1 MFTLDLSANVPLYGQ
16 QLCYWCGAASGQMAR
31 NGYPNPSDRLFYLQS
46 DVWNTIQAHNST
58 SPADADWA
66 TDPHGLTGC
75 LANLANPPGI
85 HWVEEA
91 QISRDAVLHF
101 MLYWMS
107 VRRYP
112 SPVLVNQ
119 GGHWVVVVGYE
130 SDLDPTQSPPV
141 TLQQI
146 TFHDPEPHNIGTVT
160 TMSASQWYNGP
171 WNGAVIYPGTWLN
184 SYVAVVEPPRPKGIV
199 RIQVV
204 DRSGRE
210 HISEQQAIE
219 HAVRW
224 VRERRLS
231 ERPGYQFL
239 ARTDSAPTGALLVHD
254 EPRADHRQERPIAYY
269 IVPFGVRGE
278 NERGRPTVR
287 ASVLVNAYSG
297 DFEEATV
304 FGRPIHYMMQE
315 EALEI
320 AAKAFGVRLDHLGG
334 AEVTLMFQP
343 SKVSHIRAYPFWRIS
358 LWDRTIYIDQLGEVF
373 GRLELSIPGD

>member
-1 MFTLDLSANVPLYGQ
+1 
-16 QLCYWCGAASGQMAR
+16 MAR
-31 NGYPNPSDRLFYLQS
+31 NGYPNPGNRLFYVQS

-58 SPADADWA
+58 LSADSGWA

-75 LANLANPPGI
+75 LANLANPAGI
-85 HWVEEA
+85 DWVEEA
-91 QISRDAVLHF
+91 QTSRDDVLYF

-130 SDLDPTQSPPV
+130 CDVDPTQAAAV

-146 TFHDPEPHNIGTVT
+146 SFHDPEPHNIGTQT

-171 WNGAVIYPGTWLN
+171 WNGSVIYSGTWLN
-184 SYVAVVEPPRPKGIV
+184 DYVAVVEPPKPKGAV
-199 RIQVV
+199 RVQVM
-204 DRSGRE
+204 DRTGRE
-210 HISEQQAIE
+210 LLSDQQAVE
-219 HAVRW
+219 HAIRW
-224 VRERRLS
+224 VRERRLA

-239 ARTDSAPTGALLVHD
+239 AGVAGGDVAPAGALLVQD
-254 EPRADHRQERPIAYY
+254 EPRMDRRHEGPIAYY
-269 IVPFGVRGE
+269 VVPFGVRGE

-287 ASVLVNAYSG
+287 VSVLVNAYTG

-304 FGRPIHYMMQE
+304 FGRPIHYMTRE
-315 EALEI
+315 DALEV
-320 AAKAFGVRLDHLGG
+320 AAKVFHVDREQIEH
-334 AEVTLMFQP
+334 AEATLMFQP
-343 SKVSHIRAYPFWRIS
+343 SKVSHIRAYPFWRIGFR
-358 LWDRTIYIDQLGEVF
+358 DRSIYIDQLGEVF